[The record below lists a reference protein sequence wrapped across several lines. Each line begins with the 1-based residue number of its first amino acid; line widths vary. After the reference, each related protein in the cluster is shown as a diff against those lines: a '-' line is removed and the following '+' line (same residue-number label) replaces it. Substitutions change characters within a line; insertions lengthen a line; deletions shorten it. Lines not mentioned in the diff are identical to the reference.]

1 MSMVF
6 GLKQS
11 GSWGG
16 SPRCPERPPEGPGSP
31 RAPGGIALAQPPA
44 LPRVPEGC
52 ISLIAGLLLAV
63 RSATV
68 LMVPSSHPAWTRAA
82 QSGWLGSAARHP
94 TPVGPVAL
102 TILRPACGR
111 QGARPPGAGLRR
123 RPVAS
128 PTQRVHSRRDC
139 GKIAFEIPIRIR
151 QEVT

>member
-68 LMVPSSHPAWTRAA
+68 LMVPSSPPAWARAA
-82 QSGWLGSAARHP
+82 QSGWLGAAARHP
-94 TPVGPVAL
+94 TPVCPVAL
-102 TILRPACGR
+102 AILRPAGCR
-111 QGARPPGAGLRR
+111 QGALPAVWRGVGEVSGGLPNPEGAFPTGLWQNS
-123 RPVAS
+123 V
-128 PTQRVHSRRDC
+128 
-139 GKIAFEIPIRIR
+139 
-151 QEVT
+151 